1 MAKAVMCGFYDQ
13 MYNMKNPYIN
23 RFEFIINQI
32 FWETVWNITLSETID
47 VYYTALSVELS

>member
-13 MYNMKNPYIN
+13 MYDMKNPYNN